1 MPPTDEPSTM
11 AKAMQWVSRIF
22 TVSLEMVL
30 PGIAGVL
37 ADRYL
42 GTVVVFTLIGF
53 ALGFTAAGW
62 HLMAMTRPPSET
74 SSRPVS
80 KTTDSKTES

>member
-1 MPPTDEPSTM
+1 MPPTDDPSTM

-30 PGIAGVL
+30 PGITGVL

-62 HLMAMTRPPSET
+62 HLMAMTRAPDGDG
-74 SSRPVS
+74 SR
-80 KTTDSKTES
+80 TAGDSKDSQIEG

>member
-1 MPPTDEPSTM
+1 MPPAHDRSAM
-11 AKAMQWVSRIF
+11 AKAMQWVSRIL

-37 ADRYL
+37 ADQYL
-42 GTVVVFTLIGF
+42 GTLIVFTLIGF

-62 HLMAMTRPPSET
+62 HLAAMTRQPE
-74 SSRPVS
+74 SRSPNEVT
-80 KTTDSKTES
+80 KSKTET